1 MVDKGKRPTEGQ
13 EAQVIR
19 RRIKMVIKSLGGIF
33 LPKRRPKAYRA
44 VDAPYGVG
52 GNKGFYIAA
61 FPRAYPITSS
71 QRKVKEVARECGIH
85 SGISKRELMTAMKE
99 CVSTRMRKG

>member
-1 MVDKGKRPTEGQ
+1 
-13 EAQVIR
+13 
-19 RRIKMVIKSLGGIF
+19 MVIKSLGGIF

-71 QRKVKEVARECGIH
+71 QRKVKNVATECGIH

-99 CVSTRMRKG
+99 CVGPRMRRGG